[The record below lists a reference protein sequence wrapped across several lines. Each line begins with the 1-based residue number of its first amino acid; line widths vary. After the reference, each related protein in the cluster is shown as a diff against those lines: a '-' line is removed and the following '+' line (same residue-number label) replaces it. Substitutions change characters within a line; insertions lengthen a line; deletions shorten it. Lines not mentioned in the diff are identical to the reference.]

1 MPKKVDVNSF
11 AERIL
16 SIINMDLGVDVTDED
31 IIFILLISINI
42 FVLGMHFS
50 GYVLGNRCSHGNA
63 RIEDTA
69 F

>member
-11 AERIL
+11 AEEHYKY
-16 SIINMDLGVDVTDED
+16 DLGVDVTDED

-63 RIEDTA
+63 RYSLLGNNS
-69 F
+69 